1 MKTLFLVRHAKSSW
15 RNSELSDIDR
25 PLKER
30 GIRNAYQMGEHLQS
44 AGGAPDLIITSP
56 AARAMHTAIIFA
68 RQLSFPMHRM
78 RINGLL
84 YHGGQ
89 GGIMEMLNQLDNRFD
104 SVMIVGHNP
113 TFTNMVNQLSDGE
126 LDNLPTSGVAEIR
139 FDVERWAQLNM
150 DATGTLQQVV
160 IPKQL

>member
-30 GIRNAYQMGEHLQS
+30 GIRNAYQMGEHLQ
-44 AGGAPDLIITSP
+44 GNDCMPDLIITSL
-56 AARAMHTAIIFA
+56 AARALHTAIIFA
-68 RQLSFPMHRM
+68 RQLSFPTHRM

-89 GGIMEMLNQLDNRFD
+89 SGILELLNQLDNRFD
-104 SVMIVGHNP
+104 TVMIVGHNP
-113 TFTNMVNQLSDGE
+113 TFTNMVNQLSDGYLE
-126 LDNLPTSGVAEIR
+126 NLPTSGVAQIE

-150 DATGTLQQVV
+150 DSTGKLLDVLT
-160 IPKQL
+160 PKQL